1 VVYQKLRAEEIKEEV
16 YIKYY
21 FLTDSEVE
29 DLSSGSDTE
38 FLFDWTDWA
47 KKFGKTDI
55 IFGHDAVYWDIKDMD
70 ELGWAYRYAYIDSE
84 MVLEIDINAA
94 PLEWAKTEQE
104 KILEGKAKKVF
115 LRYGY
120 GPVGDLEWQI
130 MIEIKMTREG
140 TFHKRSKT
148 GMIIQKAFRLE
159 DMEFEEIQRSLN
171 VNRFRELRSR
181 SGTPGG
187 KTSFLSVRYG
197 EQYHTVEMES
207 VTVPLYQNIER
218 TIKSIVLPKVEET
231 GVN

>member
-1 VVYQKLRAEEIKEEV
+1 
-16 YIKYY
+16 
-21 FLTDSEVE
+21 
-29 DLSSGSDTE
+29 
-38 FLFDWTDWA
+38 
-47 KKFGKTDI
+47 
-55 IFGHDAVYWDIKDMD
+55 
-70 ELGWAYRYAYIDSE
+70 
-84 MVLEIDINAA
+84 
-94 PLEWAKTEQE
+94 
-104 KILEGKAKKVF
+104 VF

-130 MIEIKMTREG
+130 MIEIKMTGGG

-148 GMIIQKAFRLE
+148 GTTIQKAFRLE

-187 KTSFLSVRYG
+187 KTSFFSVRYG

-207 VTVPLYQNIER
+207 ATVPLYQNIER